1 MVGLLIVAHGNLG
14 QSLIDC
20 AGYVLGS
27 TPERL
32 AALDLMAFG
41 DCDSML
47 VTAARQLAELDE
59 GDGVLVLTDIYG
71 ATPSNTVCRLVD
83 VGRIEVVAGV
93 NLPMVLKAITYRA
106 SALPD
111 LLERVASGGR
121 DGIFHVE
128 ECACHA
134 GS

>member
-20 AGYVLGS
+20 ATYVLGRL
-27 TPERL
+27 PEHL
-32 AALDLMAFG
+32 EALDVMCCVDRDA
-41 DCDSML
+41 ML
-47 VTAARQLAELDE
+47 DIAAQRIDALNQ

-83 VGRIEVVAGV
+83 FGRVEVVAGV
-93 NLPMVLKAITYRA
+93 NMPMLLKALTYREE
-106 SALPD
+106 ALPA
-111 LLERVASGGR
+111 LAERVAQGGH

-134 GS
+134 GE